1 VDRPTSDRSDLN
13 IHPQIQFYGTL
24 SQGTSAKMS
33 AVELKEKG
41 NQLFKQGDF
50 SGAEDLF
57 SQACASPTFHHPPKH
72 N

>member
-1 VDRPTSDRSDLN
+1 
-13 IHPQIQFYGTL
+13 
-24 SQGTSAKMS
+24 MS

-57 SQACASPTFHHPPKH
+57 SQACASPTFHPPKH